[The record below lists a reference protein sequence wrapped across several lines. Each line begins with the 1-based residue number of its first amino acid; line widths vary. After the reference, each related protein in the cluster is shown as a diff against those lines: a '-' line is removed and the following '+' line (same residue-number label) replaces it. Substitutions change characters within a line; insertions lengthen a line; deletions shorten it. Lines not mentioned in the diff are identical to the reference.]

1 MIKYILGMGSSLE
14 NRLSMWDD
22 LNSTVE
28 ELSIKKNPRCEDCGK

>member
-14 NRLSMWDD
+14 NRLLMWGG

-28 ELSIKKNPRCEDCGK
+28 EFSIEKNPRCGDCGK